1 LKTAFANL
9 RIFFINQIRF
19 KYFKTVDQMLIQLH
33 ETDKS
38 CLSFGIKVK
47 VVDYI
52 LKKTFKNYMCMQ
64 GLAV

>member
-1 LKTAFANL
+1 
-9 RIFFINQIRF
+9 
-19 KYFKTVDQMLIQLH
+19 MLIQLH

-52 LKKTFKNYMCMQ
+52 LLSKTICACRVLQFDDS
-64 GLAV
+64 GLD

>member
-1 LKTAFANL
+1 
-9 RIFFINQIRF
+9 
-19 KYFKTVDQMLIQLH
+19 MLIQLH

-52 LKKTFKNYMCMQ
+52 LKNYFQKLYVHAGSCSLMTL
-64 GLAV
+64 GLIELVLLRYC